1 LQQHFKE
8 VSSQEEYICPAEPCG
23 ATSTG
28 SASRSA
34 KARSRP
40 SNAFGIRAAISAPRS
55 AAQAAFARPWRP
67 RRAATLYL
75 EHTAQI
81 NCGLRIMPIRE
92 AIADVLSPGGGFLAD
107 QQ

>member
-1 LQQHFKE
+1 L
-8 VSSQEEYICPAEPCG
+8 
-23 ATSTG
+23 ATTPG
-28 SASRSA
+28 GN
-34 KARSRP
+34 P
-40 SNAFGIRAAISAPRS
+40 
-55 AAQAAFARPWRP
+55 
-67 RRAATLYL
+67 LL